1 MNSFENSININNL
14 ITELDHILSRNDYNS
29 ARDFLEKWTKITQ
42 NQNDN
47 KTLFSLCNE
56 CIGLYRKIGD
66 KENCY
71 KYCEKAL
78 NLLKVLNIENTVTGA
93 TAFVNCATAY
103 KAFGEAENSIPLFK
117 KALTLYEK
125 LLPENDRR
133 IAGLYNNYALS
144 LVDLKEYKTAIE
156 LYENAIKVLDQNP
169 QFNLEQAVS
178 YLNMAN
184 ALEAQK
190 GLENACEEIDTLLD
204 KAEKVLNKNYSET
217 DGNYAF
223 VCEKCA
229 STFGYYG
236 RFLYEIELKERAR
249 VIYERA

>member
-1 MNSFENSININNL
+1 MNNFENPININNL
-14 ITELDHILSRNDYNS
+14 IYELDNILSRNDYNS
-29 ARDFLEKWTKITQ
+29 ARDFLEKWVGIAQK
-42 NQNDN
+42 QNDN
-47 KTLFSLCNE
+47 KSLFSLCNE

-78 NLLKVLNIENTVTGA
+78 DLLKILNIEDTVTGA
-93 TAFVNCATAY
+93 TAFLNCATAY
-103 KAFGEAENSIPLFK
+103 KAFSEADKSIPLFE
-117 KALTLYEK
+117 KAVTLYEA
-125 LLPENDRR
+125 LLPEKDRR
-133 IAGLYNNYALS
+133 LAGLYNNFALS
-144 LVDLKEYKTAIE
+144 LVDLNEYEKALN
-156 LYENAIKVLDQNP
+156 LYEKAIAVLNKNSE
-169 QFNLEQAVS
+169 FNLEQAVS

-184 ALEAQK
+184 AVEAQK
-190 GLENACEEIDTLLD
+190 GLENACEEIDVLLD
-204 KAEKVLNKNYSET
+204 KAEKVLDENYSET

-236 RFLYEIELKERAR
+236 RFLYENELKERAR

>member
-1 MNSFENSININNL
+1 MNNFENTININKL
-14 ITELDHILSRNDYNS
+14 ISELDNILSRNDYNS
-29 ARDFLEKWTKITQ
+29 ARDFLEKWVELSK

-47 KTLFSLCNE
+47 KSLFSLCNE

-71 KYCEKAL
+71 KYCEKTL
-78 NLLKVLNIENTVTGA
+78 DLLKVLNIERTVTGA
-93 TAFVNCATAY
+93 TAYTNCATAY
-103 KAFGEAENSIPLFK
+103 KAFGEAERSISYFE
-117 KALTLYEK
+117 KAVNLYEE

-133 IAGLYNNYALS
+133 LAGLYNNFALS
-144 LVDLKEYKTAIE
+144 LVDLKEYGRALK
-156 LYENAIKVLDQNP
+156 LYRNAISVLDKNP
-169 QFNLEQAVS
+169 QFNLEQAIS

-184 ALEAQK
+184 AVEAQK
-190 GLENACEEIDTLLD
+190 GLENACEEIDVLLD
-204 KAEKVLNKNYSET
+204 KAEKVLNENYSES

-236 RFLYEIELKERAR
+236 RFLYENELKERAR
-249 VIYERA
+249 VIYERS

>member
-1 MNSFENSININNL
+1 MNYSEKKININNL
-14 ITELDHILSRNDYNS
+14 ISELDSLLSRNDYNS
-29 ARDFLEKWTKITQ
+29 AREFLEKWVDTAETK
-42 NQNDN
+42 NDN
-47 KTLFSLCNE
+47 KSLFSLCNE

-66 KENCY
+66 KINCY
-71 KYCEKAL
+71 KYCEKAID
-78 NLLKVLNIENTVTGA
+78 LLKVLNIENTVTGA
-93 TAFVNCATAY
+93 TAYINCATAF
-103 KAFGEAENSIPLFK
+103 KAFGEAEKGIPLFE
-117 KALTLYEK
+117 KAIILYEG

-133 IAGLYNNYALS
+133 LAGLYNNFALS
-144 LVDLKEYKTAIE
+144 LVDLNDYEKAISLYKKAIE
-156 LYENAIKVLDQNP
+156 VLNKNP

-184 ALEAQK
+184 AVEAQK
-190 GLENACEEIDTLLD
+190 GLENSCEEIDALLD
-204 KAEKVLNKNYSET
+204 KAQNVLDENYSEA

-236 RFLYEIELKERAR
+236 RFLYENQLKERAR

>member
-1 MNSFENSININNL
+1 MNSFENSININKL
-14 ITELDHILSRNDYNS
+14 ISELDNILSRNDYNS
-29 ARDFLEKWTKITQ
+29 ARELLEKWVEITQ

-78 NLLKVLNIENTVTGA
+78 ALLKVLNIENSVTGA
-93 TAFVNCATAY
+93 TAFTNCATAY
-103 KAFGEAENSIPLFK
+103 KAFGEAEKSISYFE
-117 KALTLYEK
+117 KAVMLYET

-133 IAGLYNNYALS
+133 LAGLYNNFALS
-144 LVDLKEYKTAIE
+144 LVDLKEYDKALSLYEKAIE
-156 LYENAIKVLDQNP
+156 VLNNNP
-169 QFNLEQAVS
+169 KFNLEQAVS

-184 ALEAQK
+184 AIEAQK
-190 GLENACEEIDTLLD
+190 GLENACEEIDSLLN
-204 KAEKVLNKNYSET
+204 KAEKVLDEHYSET

-229 STFGYYG
+229 PTFGYYG
-236 RFLYEIELKERAR
+236 RFLYEKQLKERAR
-249 VIYERA
+249 VIYERT

>member
-1 MNSFENSININNL
+1 MNKFKKPSKINML
-14 ITELDHILSRNDYNS
+14 IYELDHLLSKNDYES
-29 ARDFLEKWTKITQ
+29 AREFLEKWVEITQ

-47 KTLFSLCNE
+47 KTLYSLCNE

-71 KYCEKAL
+71 KHCQKAL
-78 NLLKVLNIENTVTGA
+78 DLLRVLNIENTVTGA

-103 KAFGEAENSIPLFK
+103 KAFGEAEKSISYFE
-117 KALTLYEK
+117 KAATLYET

-133 IAGLYNNYALS
+133 LAGLYNNFALS
-144 LVDLKEYKTAIE
+144 LVDLKEYEKALNLYEKAIE
-156 LYENAIKVLDQNP
+156 VLNSNP
-169 QFNLEQAVS
+169 KFNLEQAVS

-184 ALEAQK
+184 AVEAKK
-190 GLENACEEIDTLLD
+190 GLENACEEIDILLD
-204 KAEKVLNKNYSET
+204 KAQKVLDENYSET

-236 RFLYEIELKERAR
+236 RFLYENELKERAR
-249 VIYERA
+249 VIYERT